1 MIVLLIAVLLIISL
15 DFVAVEVLPGDP
27 TRVLLPRGGSSNI
40 VREWGLDGP
49 VFDRWVVF
57 VENILS
63 LNWGPSIAYRPGV
76 PVLDLLALRVGMT
89 TTLLA
94 AAGAI
99 GLGLAGL
106 VAWVAHR
113 RRPGGVL
120 ERSLTLISFAAYS
133 IPVYVLS
140 VLLSFVLAVQFQLFP
155 IGGDRSIVNPPSDL
169 LGQVA
174 DRLYHGILPVAALS
188 AVIVGLAFLSIREN
202 LDERF
207 ARGPMADPGGHAP
220 AGLRSRGPPPISPV
234 TPMVGVIVLYGGWLV
249 SADAFVEALF
259 NLDGI
264 GRLAWNA
271 ILTLDFFLLSGIFLL
286 ASFTLAVITTV
297 AGIVYHGL
305 SRFDEERLA
314 PEPRVDGA
322 KAGLAPNLVPLVRR
336 PTSIVGLA
344 LVSIMIGFVLFAPL
358 LVGPPPTA
366 LQRDTPLQPPSDRHL
381 LGTDRSGFDVAA
393 LLAYGGGE
401 SLLAA
406 GWSFDVA
413 FAIGLSLLIAVGY
426 FSRRTAFV
434 SAAATDFFLM
444 IPWIWFAVLIMGV
457 VAVGGGRFD
466 TTLVV
471 ALLAWPVPVRAL
483 LWRVESRTHRM
494 SDEQDP
500 LNRTRSGL
508 LELVES
514 SLPLALSGALFAASL
529 GILMDAGLE
538 FMGFSSS
545 AIPSWGLQI
554 ANSYTSLDLLRDRWW
569 TFVLPG
575 LLIGLASFGFGLLSD
590 GLGRRPIARP
600 LNAA

>member
-1 MIVLLIAVLLIISL
+1 M
-15 DFVAVEVLPGDP
+15 
-27 TRVLLPRGGSSNI
+27 LPRVS
-40 VREWGLDGP
+40 
-49 VFDRWVVF
+49 
-57 VENILS
+57 
-63 LNWGPSIAYRPGV
+63 
-76 PVLDLLALRVGMT
+76 
-89 TTLLA
+89 
-94 AAGAI
+94 
-99 GLGLAGL
+99 
-106 VAWVAHR
+106 AH
-113 RRPGGVL
+113 
-120 ERSLTLISFAAYS
+120 E
-133 IPVYVLS
+133 
-140 VLLSFVLAVQFQLFP
+140 
-155 IGGDRSIVNPPSDL
+155 
-169 LGQVA
+169 
-174 DRLYHGILPVAALS
+174 
-188 AVIVGLAFLSIREN
+188 
-202 LDERF
+202 
-207 ARGPMADPGGHAP
+207 AR
-220 AGLRSRGPPPISPV
+220 PPISPV

-366 LQRDTPLQPPSDRHL
+366 LQRDTPSQPPSDRHL

-426 FSRRTAFV
+426 
-434 SAAATDFFLM
+434 
-444 IPWIWFAVLIMGV
+444 
-457 VAVGGGRFD
+457 
-466 TTLVV
+466 
-471 ALLAWPVPVRAL
+471 
-483 LWRVESRTHRM
+483 RTHRM